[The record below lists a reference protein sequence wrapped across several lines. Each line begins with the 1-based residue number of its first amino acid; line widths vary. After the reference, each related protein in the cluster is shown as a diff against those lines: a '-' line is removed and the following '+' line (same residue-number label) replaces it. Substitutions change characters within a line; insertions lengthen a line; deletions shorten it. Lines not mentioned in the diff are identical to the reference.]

1 MTSEKLIK
9 NITAMFKG
17 QVTIK
22 ETEIGCF
29 ELKANSPWMLPNM
42 VITASQDF
50 MDFLSAKMFKEGKI
64 VHWNNAKNIFWFEDF
79 KK

>member
-1 MTSEKLIK
+1 MTSETLIK
-9 NITAMFKG
+9 NIKAMFKG

-29 ELKANSPWMLPNM
+29 ELKANSPWLEPNM
-42 VITASQDF
+42 VIIASHDLI
-50 MDFLSAKMFKEGKI
+50 DFLSTKMAKQGKK
-64 VHWNNAKNIFWFEDF
+64 VCWNNAKNIFWFEDF